1 MNSNEVLVCI
11 TNHKN
16 NENAF
21 KLKEQLSTLFDVIL
35 IDSGSDDNTGFDVKL
50 PNVYYTGLF
59 NESVRLTKQRGKKYL
74 YFIASDVFIDDP
86 YSIWRCINDVGKY
99 ESNDNVY
106 VWSPSS
112 KGQSAK
118 QCKNMNTAFIRDV
131 NYVEGFTFLAKIDVL
146 EPFYPVSLID
156 NKYGYGLDLL
166 TGYYCKELGGRCVVD
181 DRVEVYHKEGTGY
194 DQKKA
199 GIYMYD
205 YLNKIGKKEVIKYL
219 L

>member
-1 MNSNEVLVCI
+1 MNNNDILVCI
-11 TNHKN
+11 TNHN
-16 NENAF
+16 NNDNAF
-21 KLKEQLSTLFDVIL
+21 KLKAQLSLYFDVVL

-59 NESVRLTKQRGKKYL
+59 NESIRLTKEKGKKYL
-74 YFIASDVFIDDP
+74 YFIASDVFIEDAK
-86 YSIWRCINDVGKY
+86 SIWECIKDLNDDIY
-99 ESNDNVY
+99 T
-106 VWSPSS
+106 WAPSS

-194 DQKKA
+194 NSTEATQ
-199 GIYMYD
+199 YMNH
-205 YLNKIGKKEVIKYL
+205 YLNKIGKQEVIKYL